1 MRIRLLAALLALSGW
16 AAHGQFVGYVSPQS
30 VNSVVATNVA
40 CTGSPQLFITGSAP
54 APASFANLGQT
65 QHWLTIATTGSP
77 TFVFA
82 EIDGIDAQ
90 GVVYRMSDV
99 LNLASFR
106 TSATVQAS
114 GYYPKFQIQVTCA
127 TGGSFTAAYAGSSGS
142 GGPNAGAYQMNQIAK
157 VIAAGAAAG
166 SGFSENLLQT
176 PFGNSA
182 GVLVFAYNATGP
194 AGSVLSISCLG
205 NAFNNISYNFPLGT
219 TNFPTF
225 FTVPPGSCPQVQ
237 VNYVSG
243 GASAATWNLEYD
255 FTQPGFPAGQSV
267 FNPTQLGVNALT
279 EPAAGTSALSNVIAT
294 GNAKNATLDFSCTAG
309 AVTVNVQT
317 YNSDVGA
324 GTPTTATIV
333 SPLSAVA
340 AATKTQLYIGSDGNP
355 GASSGTISATANVRF
370 PQRAIAFSFTNGGG
384 AGTCT
389 AQLYLNY

>member
-1 MRIRLLAALLALSGW
+1 MRTRFLAALLALTGW
-16 AAHGQFVGYVSPQS
+16 AAQAQFLGYVSPQS
-30 VNSVVATNVA
+30 VNSVVANAVS
-40 CTGSPQLFITGSAP
+40 CTGSPQLFITGTAP

-114 GYYPKFQIQVTCA
+114 GYFPQIQIQVKCA
-127 TGGSFTAAYAGSSGS
+127 TGGHFTASYAGSSS
-142 GGPNAGAYQMNQIAK
+142 SVGPNTGAYQMAQIGK
-157 VIAAGAAAG
+157 VIAAGSPAG
-166 SGFSENLLQT
+166 SGFEETLLQA
-176 PFGNSA
+176 PFGNTA
-182 GVLVFAYNATGP
+182 GTLIFQYNGTGP
-194 AGSVLSISCLG
+194 TGSLLTVSCLG
-205 NAFNNISYNFPLGT
+205 NAYNSISYNFAISPANGI
-219 TNFPTF
+219 TF
-225 FTVPPGSCPQVQ
+225 FTVPPNSCPQVQ
-237 VNYVSG
+237 IDYSAG
-243 GASAATWNLEYD
+243 GASGATWNLEYD

-267 FNPTQLGVNALT
+267 YNPIQLGVAAIT
-279 EPAAGTSALSNVIAT
+279 EPATGTSALSNAIVT
-294 GNAKNATLDFSCTAG
+294 GSAKNATLDFSCTAG
-309 AVTVNVQT
+309 PVTVNVQT
-317 YNSDVGA
+317 YDANIA
-324 GTPTTATIV
+324 IGTPTTATIV

-355 GASSGTISATANVRF
+355 GASNGTISATANIRF
-370 PQRAIAFSFTNGGG
+370 PQRAIAFSFTNAGG